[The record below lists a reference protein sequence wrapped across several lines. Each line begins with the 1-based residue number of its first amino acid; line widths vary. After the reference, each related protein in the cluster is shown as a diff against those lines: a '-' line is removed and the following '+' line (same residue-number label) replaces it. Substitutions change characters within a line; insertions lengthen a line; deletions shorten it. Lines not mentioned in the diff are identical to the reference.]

1 MNNRELSRQLQIL
14 KSLFDKVDDVAD
26 GDIEIIS
33 HWAKYLCVLSAGF
46 LENSL
51 IEVYVHFSTSASS
64 PHVASFTRTA
74 LSHIQNP
81 NSSRFVETANSF
93 NKTWGENLEIFLD
106 DKGRREAI
114 NAIMA
119 NRHKIAHG
127 KNSDI
132 SFHRLRDYLGKAI
145 EVIEF
150 IETQCS

>member
-1 MNNRELSRQLQIL
+1 MKNRELSRQLQIL
-14 KSLFDKVDDVAD
+14 KNLFDKVDDVTD

-51 IEVYVHFSTSASS
+51 VEVYAYFSTKSSS

-74 LSHIQNP
+74 LSRIQNP
-81 NSSRFVETANSF
+81 NSTRFVETANSF
-93 NKTWGENLEIFLD
+93 NKRWGENLEIFLD
-106 DKGRREAI
+106 DNGRKEAI
-114 NAIMA
+114 NNIMA
-119 NRHKIAHG
+119 NRHKIVHG

-132 SFHRLRDYLGKAI
+132 SFHRIHEYFAKAI

-150 IETQCS
+150 IEKQCS